1 MQDEQSETT
10 FEELD
15 ARLASLCAEALKT
28 LLRSAAA
35 RSGGGLAERI
45 ATLHEARLVIH
56 ANGNLLHVDLVVP
69 DANGGAELLL
79 GLTAT
84 SSEEQACAL
93 H

>member
-1 MQDEQSETT
+1 MEDPEQNETT

-15 ARLASLCAEALKT
+15 ARLTSLCGEALKT

-45 ATLHEARLVIH
+45 ATLQEARLVIH
-56 ANGNLLHVDLVVP
+56 ANGNLLQVDLVAP
-69 DANGGAELLL
+69 AANGGAELLL
-79 GLTAT
+79 GLTAVA
-84 SSEEQACAL
+84 EEQACAL